1 MISNRF
7 YSNVN
12 TYIIFH
18 LFQFQPVL
26 FLLTWYYWNTVAS
39 GTYYS
44 CNEQNYLLMVILI
57 LVMEIN
63 TFIKIMVNKTIRL
76 Y

>member
-1 MISNRF
+1 MISDRF

-18 LFQFQPVL
+18 LFQSHTCLILVNVVL
-26 FLLTWYYWNTVAS
+26 LEHSCIW
-39 GTYYS
+39 YYS
-44 CNEQNYLLMVILI
+44 CNGQNYLLMVILI

-63 TFIKIMVNKTIRL
+63 TFIKIMVNSGSPL
-76 Y
+76 